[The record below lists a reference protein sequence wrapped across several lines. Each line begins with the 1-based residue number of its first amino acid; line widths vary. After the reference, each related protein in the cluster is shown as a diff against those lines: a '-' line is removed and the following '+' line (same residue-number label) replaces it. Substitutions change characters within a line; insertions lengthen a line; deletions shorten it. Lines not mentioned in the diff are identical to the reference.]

1 MEISQEVALQ
11 SPSYKPITLFRYVD
25 DTFIIWPQSKHNLH
39 IFLEHYY
46 NQHNDI
52 KLKMDI
58 YSNNSFPFLDLL
70 VSRLPNGLGHSACRK
85 LTDRY
90 HHAQSQ
96 HHTARKFSVADTQVN
111 RFVSLFKS
119 KNLKLYRAMK
129 RKVFNTMVTK

>member
-11 SPSYKPITLFRYVD
+11 SSSYKPITLFRYVD

-85 LTDRY
+85 LTDMHIMHNPSIILPENFQLPTLRLI
-90 HHAQSQ
+90 
-96 HHTARKFSVADTQVN
+96 D
-111 RFVSLFKS
+111 
-119 KNLKLYRAMK
+119 LYLYSSPKILNCIAA
-129 RKVFNTMVTK
+129 